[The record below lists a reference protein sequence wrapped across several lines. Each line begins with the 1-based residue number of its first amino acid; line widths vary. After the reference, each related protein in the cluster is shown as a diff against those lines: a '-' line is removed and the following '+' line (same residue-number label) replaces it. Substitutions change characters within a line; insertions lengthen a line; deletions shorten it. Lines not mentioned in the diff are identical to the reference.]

1 MVRVCKRSACKFCPY
16 IYAMRLCAALKR
28 LAARGLGAYVEG
40 EETMV
45 VSQHVNAPAQIRQD
59 AALSPAQTLWDL
71 TGEDMA
77 AVDALILDRM
87 QSSVG
92 LIPDLAEHLVGAGGK
107 RMRPLLTIS
116 AAQLCGYQGDAH
128 HKLAAAVEFIHS
140 ATLLH
145 DDVVDESALRRG
157 KKPANLI
164 WGNSASILVGDFLFA
179 RAFNLMVETDS
190 MEALGILSN
199 ASSVIAEGEVQQL
212 AALRNLAMTEADY
225 MRVIEAKTAALFAAA
240 TEVAPVIAKRPAA
253 ERAALREYGLKLG
266 LAFQL
271 VDDALD
277 YGGMASA
284 LGKSVGDDF
293 REGKMTL
300 PVIRSLQQATDKDRA
315 FWRRVIVD
323 HDQKD
328 VDLERAVSLLRKS
341 GALESTME
349 LAKQYSQ
356 DAADALDVFPITPLR
371 DTLKDLAGFVVSRI
385 S

>member
-1 MVRVCKRSACKFCPY
+1 MRERSGAQILKDTHASP
-16 IYAMRLCAALKR
+16 AERLWA
-28 LAARGLGAYVEG
+28 LAA
-40 EETMV
+40 
-45 VSQHVNAPAQIRQD
+45 
-59 AALSPAQTLWDL
+59 
-71 TGEDMA
+71 EDMA

-87 QSSVG
+87 QSPVG
-92 LIPDLAEHLVGAGGK
+92 LIPNLAQHLVGAGGK
-107 RMRPLLTIS
+107 RLRPLLTVATS
-116 AAQLCGYQGDAH
+116 LMCGYEGDSH

-145 DDVVDESALRRG
+145 DDVVDESELRRG

-212 AALRNLAMTEADY
+212 AALRDVKMGEEAY
-225 MRVIEAKTAALFAAA
+225 MEVISAKTAALFAAA
-240 TEVAPVIAKRPAA
+240 TEVSPVIAGRPKE
-253 ERAALREYGLKLG
+253 ERAALRDYGLKLG

-277 YGGMASA
+277 YGGFESA

-300 PVIRSLQQATDKDRA
+300 PVIRAVEAADKTEA
-315 FWRRVIVD
+315 EFWHRVIVERE
-323 HDQKD
+323 QTE
-328 VDLERAVSLLRKS
+328 VDFETAISLLRKT
-341 GALESTME
+341 GALDSTME
-349 LAKQYSQ
+349 LARQY
-356 DAADALDVFPITPLR
+356 AREAREALSVFEASAWR
-371 DTLKDLAGFVVSRI
+371 ETLEDLADYVVERI
-385 S
+385 N

>member
-1 MVRVCKRSACKFCPY
+1 
-16 IYAMRLCAALKR
+16 
-28 LAARGLGAYVEG
+28 
-40 EETMV
+40 
-45 VSQHVNAPAQIRQD
+45 VNAPAQIRQD
-59 AALSPAQTLWDL
+59 AALSPAQALWDL
-71 TGEDMA
+71 TGDDMA
-77 AVDALILDRM
+77 AVDVLILDRM

-92 LIPDLAEHLVGAGGK
+92 LIPNLAQHLVGAGGK
-107 RMRPLLTIS
+107 RLRPLLTVS
-116 AAQLCGYQGDAH
+116 AAQLCGYEGTSH

-145 DDVVDESALRRG
+145 DDVVDESDLRRG

-179 RAFNLMVETDS
+179 RAFNLMVETNS
-190 MEALGILSN
+190 MEALGILSH

-225 MRVIEAKTAALFAAA
+225 LRVIEAKTAALFAAA
-240 TEVAPVIAKRPAA
+240 TEVAPVIAERPTA
-253 ERAALREYGLKLG
+253 EREALREYGLKLG

-277 YGGMASA
+277 YGGMESA

-300 PVIRSLQQATDKDRA
+300 PVIRCLETATEDEKA

-323 HDQKD
+323 HDQQE
-328 VDLERAVSLLRKS
+328 VDLEKAVSMLRAS
-341 GALESTME
+341 GALEKTID
-349 LAKQYSQ
+349 LAKQYSA
-356 DAADALDVFPITPLR
+356 DAAKSLDVFEASALR
-371 DTLKDLAGFVVSRI
+371 DTLQSLAGFVVARI

>member
-1 MVRVCKRSACKFCPY
+1 M
-16 IYAMRLCAALKR
+16 
-28 LAARGLGAYVEG
+28 
-40 EETMV
+40 
-45 VSQHVNAPAQIRQD
+45 NAPAQIRQD

-71 TGEDMA
+71 TGDDMG
-77 AVDALILDRM
+77 AVDALILERM

-92 LIPDLAEHLVGAGGK
+92 MIPDLAQHLVGAGGK
-107 RMRPLLTIS
+107 RLRPLLTVT
-116 AAQLCGYQGDAH
+116 AAQLCNYEGDAH

-179 RAFNLMVETDS
+179 RAFNLMVETGS

-240 TEVAPVIAKRPAA
+240 TEVAPVIAQRPVA
-253 ERAALREYGLKLG
+253 ERDALREYGLKLG

-300 PVIRSLQQATDKDRA
+300 PVIRSLQTASDDDKA

-328 VDLERAVSLLRKS
+328 VDLEKAVSMLRTS

-356 DAADALDVFPITPLR
+356 DAADALDVFQQSSLR
-371 DTLKDLAGFVVSRI
+371 DTLKDLAGFVVARI

>member
-1 MVRVCKRSACKFCPY
+1 MV
-16 IYAMRLCAALKR
+16 
-28 LAARGLGAYVEG
+28 
-40 EETMV
+40 
-45 VSQHVNAPAQIRQD
+45 
-59 AALSPAQTLWDL
+59 
-71 TGEDMA
+71 
-77 AVDALILDRM
+77 AVDAIILDRM
-87 QSSVG
+87 QSPVG
-92 LIPDLAEHLVGAGGK
+92 MIPNLAQHLVGAGGK
-107 RMRPLLTIS
+107 RLRPLLTVS
-116 AAQLCGYQGDAH
+116 TAALCGYKGVNH

-157 KKPANLI
+157 KKPANFI

-179 RAFNLMVETDS
+179 RAFNLMVETNS

-212 AALRNLAMTEADY
+212 AALRNLQMSEDDY
-225 MRVIEAKTAALFAAA
+225 MSVIKAKTAALFAAA
-240 TEVAPVIAKRPAA
+240 TEVSPVIAERPYS
-253 ERAALREYGLKLG
+253 ERQALRDYGLKLG

-277 YGGMASA
+277 YGGLESA

-300 PVIRSLQQATDKDRA
+300 PVIRTLQTASTEETA

-323 HDQKD
+323 HDQHD
-328 VDLERAVSLLRKS
+328 VDLEKAVSHLRNA
-341 GALESTME
+341 GALQSTMD
-349 LAKQYSQ
+349 LARQYSR
-356 DAADALDVFPITPLR
+356 DAREALMVFEPCAWR
-371 DTLKDLAGFVVSRI
+371 DTLADLADFVVDRI

>member
-1 MVRVCKRSACKFCPY
+1 M
-16 IYAMRLCAALKR
+16 
-28 LAARGLGAYVEG
+28 
-40 EETMV
+40 
-45 VSQHVNAPAQIRQD
+45 NAPAQIRQD
-59 AALSPAQTLWDL
+59 AALSPAQALWDL
-71 TGEDMA
+71 TGDDMA

-92 LIPDLAEHLVGAGGK
+92 LIPNLAQHLVGAGGK
-107 RMRPLLTIS
+107 RLRPLLTVS
-116 AAQLCGYQGDAH
+116 AAQLCGYDGTSH

-145 DDVVDESALRRG
+145 DDVVDESDLRRG

-179 RAFNLMVETDS
+179 RAFNLMVETNS
-190 MEALGILSN
+190 MEALGILSH

-225 MRVIEAKTAALFAAA
+225 LRVIEAKTAALFAAA
-240 TEVAPVIAKRPAA
+240 TEVAPVIAERPTN
-253 ERAALREYGLKLG
+253 ERDALREYGLKLG

-277 YGGMASA
+277 YGGMESA

-300 PVIRSLQQATDKDRA
+300 PVIRSLETATEDEKA

-328 VDLERAVSLLRKS
+328 VDLEKAVSMLRAS
-341 GALESTME
+341 GALEKTMD
-349 LAKQYSQ
+349 LAKQYSA
-356 DAADALDVFPITPLR
+356 DAAKALDVFAASPLR
-371 DTLKDLAGFVVSRI
+371 DTLQNLAGYVVARI